1 MKYRLVDLIQSPQ
14 NLTLQRWANPK
25 RSLRKTEFLKLEPGY
40 WYDKYA
46 DDELFLASLKN
57 WTVKVRWTQSLE
69 DALKERG
76 IQYQKKKGCS
86 CSGGKMNL
94 LFKGI
99 EVAE

>member
-1 MKYRLVDLIQSPQ
+1 MKYRLVDLIRTSQ

-46 DDELFLASLKN
+46 DDELFVESLKN
-57 WTVKVRWTQSLE
+57 WTVKVRWTQGLE

-76 IQYQKKKGCS
+76 ISYQKKKGCS